1 MNQEVLV
8 RMAEATAIAAAK
20 SIFNKITQRVKN
32 YFTWISGRAEPQ
44 NVYHG
49 DGVNQELGDFKPIT
63 IANNNNKQI
72 MDYMLEIP
80 ENSIYKN
87 DLQYFL
93 TAVKPKIKTVIE
105 SQQCY
110 TKKFYITVYVEFD
123 KLHHPDPIG
132 VYLTSTRKFS

>member
-20 SIFNKITQRVKN
+20 SIFNKITQRVKK
-32 YFTWISGRAEPQ
+32 YFTWISGGAEPQ

-49 DGVNQELGDFKPIT
+49 DSVNQELGGFKPIT

-80 ENSIYKN
+80 ENSIYNKK
-87 DLQYFL
+87 YFRL
-93 TAVKPKIKTVIE
+93 
-105 SQQCY
+105 
-110 TKKFYITVYVEFD
+110 
-123 KLHHPDPIG
+123 
-132 VYLTSTRKFS
+132 